1 MNKKTTPQGT
11 IGNSVPNNGSTAIFS
26 TMERFTKLIG
36 KLALPATLLIASSF
50 NLHAGDIEGRVRDD
64 TNGGYM
70 PGVEI
75 RIEGQDQKAVTD
87 AEGRYRITNLP
98 AGKYTVRAH
107 SLAYDTGIQSVSV
120 PATGDA
126 TAAFM
131 LRSSVYDLE
140 SFKVEGYRE
149 GRQLALQQKRA
160 ANNIRDVISADSV
173 GSLPDRN
180 VAEALARVPGVNL
193 DVDAGEGRF
202 VSIRGIEP
210 SYNNVTLDGSTL
222 AAPSVGGR
230 SGRSMPLD
238 VVGSGQISQI
248 EVIKSVT
255 PDMDGNAL
263 GGTINIKSASAFS
276 RPESFT
282 MGKFELGE
290 NSVAKSTIVDTDIT
304 WGETFNDGTVGVALS
319 ANYSNRP
326 FVSHEVQAGWNDEDD
341 VWYLED
347 YEIQPAEGE
356 RTRMGLNYNI
366 EFRPDDDTEVYIRG
380 IYNKFE
386 EEERQQ
392 EFIIGARE
400 DPIFAAPNRIEFE
413 RMRFEQRDF
422 QREIDQTLL
431 NITTGMKK
439 RTGSL
444 TVSGDITYSFSEEE
458 VPVIKSAQF
467 RTGSERNPFDGMGL
481 PFQYSTANFYPQYND
496 QGFSTTQLDKFEL
509 RRFREGD
516 SLVQENTWSPRA
528 DFEWDLD
535 SVFGGHPGTF
545 KTGIK
550 LTSRDRFVD
559 DNSLRTE
566 GGDDD
571 FTILDIAA
579 PGPGFSFFDGR
590 YMYPSSLNADT
601 ALTYLNSHR
610 GDFEVDEEASA
621 DNSREDD
628 YDVTE
633 DILAVYA
640 MGTVQWNEQLSMT
653 YGLRYEQTDADLRA
667 FEYQRFRNDK
677 SFQIVENMS
686 SFDYD
691 NILPNLQLRY
701 DLDENSV
708 VRFAF
713 TGTVGRP
720 KYEDASPISKLDL
733 NDDWDPTS
741 DPIDPAFPNIAELEI
756 GNPELTPFEALN
768 FDLTYEYYLQSGGVL
783 TAGIFQKEIDNPIYQ
798 FSSVDRDTIYN
809 DLAFESIFRTQTRN
823 ADSAS
828 ISGIELNAQLP
839 FTTFFTSSNFL
850 DGFGIDANATFISSD
865 VKVFDR
871 EDEDL
876 PFFKQPAEIINLAFY
891 YQKYNFSAR
900 VAYNW
905 QAESLDELDG
915 NADEDR
921 WDEDRKYL
929 DIQAS
934 YKLNDTFTVYA
945 NWQNVYE
952 DNKERTYGRKS
963 GRIRRA
969 EFYGSNLRVGT
980 RFNF

>member
-1 MNKKTTPQGT
+1 MNKNTTPHGA
-11 IGNSVPNNGSTAIFS
+11 IGKSAPNNDSPVIFS
-26 TMERFTKLIG
+26 TMERFTKHIG
-36 KLALPATLLIASSF
+36 KIALPAVLLIAGSI
-50 NLHAGDIEGRVRDD
+50 NLHAGDIAGRVRDD

-75 RIEGQDQKAVTD
+75 RIEGQDKKTVTD

-98 AGKYTVRAH
+98 AGQYTVRAH

-126 TAAFM
+126 TAEFM
-131 LRSSVYDLE
+131 LRSSVYELE

-160 ANNIRDVISADSV
+160 ASNIRDVISADSV

-210 SYNNVTLDGSTL
+210 SYNNVTLDGATL

-276 RPESFT
+276 RPESFV

-304 WGETFNDGTVGVALS
+304 WGDTFNDGTVGIALS

-326 FVSHEVQAGWNDEDD
+326 FVSHEVQGSWNDDD
-341 VWYLED
+341 GRLFLED

-356 RTRMGLNYNI
+356 RTRMGVNYNI
-366 EFRPDDDTEVYIRG
+366 EFRPDDDTEMYIRG

-392 EFIIGARE
+392 EFIIQGRR
-400 DPIFAAPNRIEFE
+400 DPIFVSDDLIEVT

-422 QREIDQTLL
+422 QREIKQTLL
-431 NITTGMKK
+431 NVTAGMKK
-439 RTGSL
+439 RTDNL
-444 TVSGDITYSFSEEE
+444 TVSGDITYSFSEED

-467 RTGSERNPFDGMGL
+467 RTGNEQDPFNEGNPFQ
-481 PFQYSTANFYPQYND
+481 FRTSNFYPQYND
-496 QGFSTTQLDKFEL
+496 QGFPTNQLDQFEL

-516 SLVQENTWSPRA
+516 SLVQENTWSPRI

-559 DNSLRTE
+559 DNSLRTV

-571 FTILDIAA
+571 FTILDIAP
-579 PGPGFSFFDGR
+579 PGAGFSIFDGR

-601 ALTYLNSHR
+601 ALTYLNSNR
-610 GDFEVDEEASA
+610 GDFEVDAEASA

-628 YDVTE
+628 YDVQE
-633 DILAVYA
+633 DILAVY
-640 MGTVQWNEQLSMT
+640 
-653 YGLRYEQTDADLRA
+653 
-667 FEYQRFRNDK
+667 
-677 SFQIVENMS
+677 
-686 SFDYD
+686 
-691 NILPNLQLRY
+691 
-701 DLDENSV
+701 
-708 VRFAF
+708 
-713 TGTVGRP
+713 
-720 KYEDASPISKLDL
+720 
-733 NDDWDPTS
+733 
-741 DPIDPAFPNIAELEI
+741 
-756 GNPELTPFEALN
+756 
-768 FDLTYEYYLQSGGVL
+768 
-783 TAGIFQKEIDNPIYQ
+783 
-798 FSSVDRDTIYN
+798 
-809 DLAFESIFRTQTRN
+809 
-823 ADSAS
+823 
-828 ISGIELNAQLP
+828 
-839 FTTFFTSSNFL
+839 
-850 DGFGIDANATFISSD
+850 
-865 VKVFDR
+865 
-871 EDEDL
+871 
-876 PFFKQPAEIINLAFY
+876 
-891 YQKYNFSAR
+891 
-900 VAYNW
+900 
-905 QAESLDELDG
+905 
-915 NADEDR
+915 
-921 WDEDRKYL
+921 
-929 DIQAS
+929 
-934 YKLNDTFTVYA
+934 
-945 NWQNVYE
+945 
-952 DNKERTYGRKS
+952 
-963 GRIRRA
+963 
-969 EFYGSNLRVGT
+969 
-980 RFNF
+980 

>member
-1 MNKKTTPQGT
+1 
-11 IGNSVPNNGSTAIFS
+11 
-26 TMERFTKLIG
+26 
-36 KLALPATLLIASSF
+36 
-50 NLHAGDIEGRVRDD
+50 LHAGDIEGRVRDD
-64 TNGGYM
+64 SSGGYM

-75 RIEGQDQKAVTD
+75 RIEGQDKKAVTD

-107 SLAYDTGIQSVSV
+107 SLAYNIGIQSVSV
-120 PATGDA
+120 PATGDVS
-126 TAAFM
+126 AAFM
-131 LRSSVYDLE
+131 LKSSVYELE

-160 ANNIRDVISADSV
+160 ANNIRDIISADSV

-180 VAEALARVPGVNL
+180 VAEALARVPGVNI

-263 GGTINIKSASAFS
+263 GGTINIKSASAFN

-304 WGETFNDGTVGVALS
+304 WGDTFNDGTVGIALS

-326 FVSHEVQAGWNDEDD
+326 FVSHEVQGSWNDADD
-341 VWYLED
+341 GTLFLED

-356 RTRMGLNYNI
+356 RTRMGVNYNI
-366 EFRPDDDTEVYIRG
+366 EFRPDDDTEMYIRG

-392 EFIIGARE
+392 EFIIAGRE
-400 DPIFAAPNRIEFE
+400 DPIFVSDELIEVT

-422 QREIDQTLL
+422 QREIKQTLL
-431 NITTGMKK
+431 NVTAGMKK
-439 RTGSL
+439 RTDNL
-444 TVSGDITYSFSEEE
+444 TVSGDITYSFSEEN

-467 RTGSERNPFDGMGL
+467 RTGNEKDPFDKGL
-481 PFQYSTANFYPQYND
+481 PFQFSTANFYPQYND
-496 QGFSTTQLDKFEL
+496 QGFSTNQLDQFEL

-516 SLVQENTWSPRA
+516 SLVQENTWSPRL

-559 DNSLRTE
+559 DNSLRTV

-571 FTILDIAA
+571 FTILDIAP
-579 PGPGFSFFDGR
+579 PGAGFSIFDGR

-601 ALTYLNSHR
+601 GINYLNSHR
-610 GDFEVDEEASA
+610 GDFEVDAEASA

-628 YDVTE
+628 YDVQE
-633 DILAVYA
+633 GILAVYA

-667 FEYQRFRNDK
+667 FEYQRFREDDTFN
-677 SFQIVENMS
+677 IIENSS

-691 NILPNLQLRY
+691 NILPNLQFRY
-701 DLDENSV
+701 DIDENSLI
-708 VRFAF
+708 RAAF

-720 KYEDASPISKLDL
+720 KYEDASPIAKLDL

-741 DPIDPAFPNIAELEI
+741 DPIDPAFPNIGELEI

-768 FDLTYEYYLQSGGVL
+768 FDLSYEYYLQSGGVL
-783 TAGIFQKEIDNPIYQ
+783 TVGVFQKEIDNPIYT
-798 FSSVDRDTIYN
+798 FSSEEDDVIYN
-809 DLAFESIFRTQTRN
+809 DIAFEFLSREKTLN

-828 ISGIELNAQLP
+828 ISGIEFNLQLP

-865 VKVFDR
+865 VTVFDR
-871 EDEDL
+871 ENEDL

-915 NADEDR
+915 NSDEDR
-921 WDEDRKYL
+921 WDEDRKYV

-934 YKLNDTFTVYA
+934 YRLNDTFTVYA
-945 NWQNVYE
+945 NFQNVFE